1 MNNPLLPID
10 DFERP
15 VSTPSSTMPEV
26 WAGIEPTVNRVGD
39 RYLDQINRSGH
50 AERIDDLDLFA
61 ELGIKSIRY
70 PVLWERVAPNGL
82 DTADWSWPDA
92 RLSRLR
98 ELGVRPIVGLIHH
111 GSGPR
116 DTSLVDPAF
125 PERLATYAGAVARR
139 YPWIEDYTPVNE
151 PLTTARFSAL
161 YGHWYPHERND
172 LSFARAL
179 LGECRGV
186 VLSMRAIREVNPNA
200 RLVQTEEVSRIHST
214 PALAYQAELEN
225 ERRWLTYDL
234 LSGELTEDRPM
245 WRWLASVGVSPAELE
260 WFLDNTCP
268 PDILGVNYYLSG
280 ERFLDERVHLYPGEI
295 VGGNGIDT
303 YVDVLA
309 ARVLPDGIGGVQPL
323 LEDVWDRYHR
333 PMCISEAHNGDT
345 REEQLRWLHD
355 VWDGAVRARSGGA
368 DVRAVTVW
376 ALLGSYDWPTLVTR
390 DDGVYEPGVFD
401 LRAQSPRPTALA
413 RMTKDLATMGRH
425 HHPVLEVPGWW
436 RRPDRFTY
444 WEAPNGADACRSDGV
459 GASSRCA
466 PQPVLVVGDDSALVK
481 GLREA
486 CTLRH
491 IPVLVTDARDPR
503 DTGRIIEEANPW
515 AVIFA
520 RSPLQPH
527 ASDSQGTREPLYQQ
541 PQFDAMV
548 ARCASLNVRTVMF
561 SSSEVFDGLSD
572 QPYCENCSVVQD
584 SEVGR
589 MLAEAEERWLANHGD
604 ALIVRTGL
612 LFGPGSDTDH
622 VFQRFPDWSPA
633 DIVSLTYI
641 PDLADSVLDLL
652 IDGERG
658 VWHLCNAGST
668 TYQAFELVRSEML
681 GHSTTGAQRLSTG
694 RPSMRALTSRRGRL
708 LPDWWD
714 AMQRYAQE
722 QTQPL
727 LLQHALVSADD

>member
-1 MNNPLLPID
+1 MNNPLLLID
-10 DFERP
+10 DFGRP
-15 VSTPSSTMPEV
+15 VSTPPTTMPEV

-50 AERIDDLDLFA
+50 AERIDDLELFA
-61 ELGIKSIRY
+61 ELGIKAIRY
-70 PVLWERVAPNGL
+70 PVLWERIAPDGL
-82 DTADWSWPDA
+82 DTADWSWTDA

-125 PERLATYAGAVARR
+125 PERLAAYAGAVARR
-139 YPWIEDYTPVNE
+139 YPWLEDYTPVNE

-161 YGHWYPHERND
+161 YGHWYPHERDD
-172 LSFARAL
+172 LNFARAL

-214 PALAYQAELEN
+214 SALAHQAELEN

-234 LSGELTEDRPM
+234 LCGELTEDRPM
-245 WRWLASVGVSPAELE
+245 WRWLVSVGITPDELE
-260 WFLDNTCP
+260 WFLENHCP

-280 ERFLDERVHLYPGEI
+280 ERFLDERVDLYPGEL
-295 VGGNGIDT
+295 VGGNGIDI

-323 LEDVWDRYHR
+323 LEDVWDRYHL
-333 PMCISEAHNGDT
+333 PMCISEVHNGDT

-355 VWDGAVRARSGGA
+355 VWDGALRARAGGA
-368 DVRAVTVW
+368 DVQAVTVW

-401 LRAQSPRPTALA
+401 LRAPSPRPTALA
-413 RMTKDLATMGRH
+413 HMTKDLATTGRH

-444 WEAPNGADACRSDGV
+444 WQAPDGAGACPSDGFV
-459 GASSRCA
+459 ASGRCE
-466 PQPVLVVGDDSALVK
+466 PQPVLIVGDDSALAK
-481 GLREA
+481 GLRDA

-491 IPVLVTDARDPR
+491 IPVLVSDAHDPR
-503 DTGRIIEEANPW
+503 DISLMIQEETPW
-515 AVIFA
+515 AVVFERDSTHPRASISP
-520 RSPLQPH
+520 RS
-527 ASDSQGTREPLYQQ
+527 REPVDKQRD
-541 PQFDAMV
+541 FDAIV
-548 ARCASLNVRTVMF
+548 SSCGDLNVRTVMF
-561 SSSEVFDGLSD
+561 STPEVFDGLSD
-572 QPYCENCSVVQD
+572 QPYCEHCSVVPD
-584 SEVGR
+584 SDVGR
-589 MLAEAEERWLANHGD
+589 TLAEAEERWFTLHGD
-604 ALIVRTGL
+604 PLIVRTGL
-612 LFGPGSDTDH
+612 LFGPDSDTDQ
-622 VFQRFPDWSPA
+622 VFERFPDWSPT
-633 DIVSLTYI
+633 DIVSVAYI
-641 PDLADSVLDLL
+641 PDLANGVLDLL

-658 VWHLCNAGST
+658 IWHLCNAGST
-668 TYQAFELVRSEML
+668 TYHTFQLVRTEML
-681 GHSTTGAQRLSTG
+681 GHSTAGAQRLSAA

-714 AMQRYAQE
+714 AMQRCAQE
-722 QTQPL
+722 QTAPL
-727 LLQHALVSADD
+727 PLQHALVSADD